1 MLDRRSRSWDEV
13 VWKKE
18 EGTARRKEKGSLL
31 QRIQTMEIKSSC
43 RPSTLNAQVFLK
55 VDRLPSPRPPQ
66 IPFLTTHLL
75 RARSGHRVR
84 GRVTKSR
91 WE

>member
-1 MLDRRSRSWDEV
+1 M

-55 VDRLPSPRPPQ
+55 VDRLPSPRPP
-66 IPFLTTHLL
+66 PNSFPYYSSLKSKK
-75 RARSGHRVR
+75 RA
-84 GRVTKSR
+84 
-91 WE
+91 